1 MTAAAPVEE
10 PTLVHPVYVSGIVGQ
25 LYPDDP
31 ASVDALALEQCF
43 AGDVVLVRAS
53 DSLHIKTG
61 KTRWAR
67 IDQELP
73 AGTVVISARP
83 RSERGIEAWVRK
95 PVGVGRW
102 QQVPGAAV
110 LVALSQATDAERI
123 PASEHLLRLLRT
135 LVEAVQQEATQ
146 STPEGERLR
155 SLLDHMEIQLMQ
167 QRAGARATGRGG
179 AERGGALWLDPTSD
193 GSC

>member
-1 MTAAAPVEE
+1 MTAAPVEA
-10 PTLVHPVYVSGIVGQ
+10 PALVHPVYVSGIVGQ
-25 LYPDDP
+25 LHPDDP
-31 ASVDALALEQCF
+31 ASVDALALEQCY

-67 IDQELP
+67 IEQELP

-102 QQVPGAAV
+102 EQVPGAGLLA
-110 LVALSQATDAERI
+110 ALAQATEAERT
-123 PASEHLLRLLRT
+123 PATAQILGLLRT
-135 LVEAVQQEATQ
+135 LVEAVQHEATQ
-146 STPEGERLR
+146 STDEGERLR
-155 SLLDHMEIQLMQ
+155 RLLDQMEIHLMQ
-167 QRAGARATGRGG
+167 QRAPSRVVGRAGS
-179 AERGGALWLDPTSD
+179 ERGGALWLDPTSD